1 MDFYNLRIPICNQIV
16 SIKGNEV
23 MSNLPLQMAAYFNV
37 VFSPVWVIVLLNFLI
52 GNYSLFS
59 RLVQLTIV
67 IITSTIFAVEI
78 IRLYMLYEGN
88 LNDKI
93 PELAGFWM
101 LSVFL
106 QLPLQ
111 GLLLFNP
118 YFQLGILEIVCQ
130 AVILILL
137 CVEIIFGYFSLRY
150 TASQQA
156 NFYKLKKS
164 KADYGNSRE

>member
-1 MDFYNLRIPICNQIV
+1 
-16 SIKGNEV
+16 

-52 GNYSLFS
+52 RNYSLFS
-59 RLVQLTIV
+59 RLVQLTLV
-67 IITSTIFAVEI
+67 IITCTIFAVEI

-118 YFQLGILEIVCQ
+118 HFHLDVLEIVCQ
-130 AVILILL
+130 TVIFILL

-150 TASQQA
+150 TARQQA

-164 KADYGNSRE
+164 KADYGKGRE